1 MEGGRVNF
9 IPILRRNFIEILWN
23 TFAETPRIV

>member
-9 IPILRRNFIEILWN
+9 ISILRRNFIEHPGIHLHKLL
-23 TFAETPRIV
+23 A

>member
-9 IPILRRNFIEILWN
+9 IPILRRNFIEHPGIHLHKLL
-23 TFAETPRIV
+23 A

>member
-9 IPILRRNFIEILWN
+9 IPILRRNFRTSWN
-23 TFAETPRIV
+23 TFAQTPRIV

>member
-23 TFAETPRIV
+23 TFAKLLA

>member
-9 IPILRRNFIEILWN
+9 IPNFKEKFYRTSWN
-23 TFAETPRIV
+23 TFAQTPRIV

>member
-9 IPILRRNFIEILWN
+9 IPILRRNFIETPWN
-23 TFAETPRIV
+23 TFAQTPRIG

>member
-23 TFAETPRIV
+23 TFAQTHGKF

>member
-9 IPILRRNFIEILWN
+9 IPILRRNFIEILRN
-23 TFAETPRIV
+23 TFAQTPRIV

>member
-9 IPILRRNFIEILWN
+9 IPILRRNFIETSWN
-23 TFAETPRIV
+23 TFAQTSRIG